1 MEEGEAEVKN
11 YIEHNNLD
19 PNSAEANEYS
29 DKFLKEHPLKKA
41 SVKDVADHIDHV
53 VKLVGVDYVGI
64 GSDFNGVGDNLPIGL
79 EDVSKMPNLV
89 YELLVRGYTD
99 DNIKKI
105 LGGNLLRVWRQVEVV
120 SNSLR

>member
-1 MEEGEAEVKN
+1 M
-11 YIEHNNLD
+11 
-19 PNSAEANEYS
+19 
-29 DKFLKEHPLKKA
+29 
-41 SVKDVADHIDHV
+41 

-89 YELLVRGYTD
+89 YELLVRGYKD
-99 DNIKKI
+99 EDIKKI
-105 LGGNLLRVWRQVEVV
+105 LGTNLLRVWKKVEDV